1 MKSLCNTA
9 ELKPFTHTLTNL
21 KLKTFFIFLILNAC
35 MINTQTVF
43 DSYLNTYKTKE
54 QEFEKHIYK
63 DVANTT
69 WREFYVTENITNLN
83 KVVPAYLDNDK
94 ELDLIILETNSKLYW
109 YPQILALFKFVD
121 FKFYC
126 CLKFIKTIIN

>member
-1 MKSLCNTA
+1 MKSHKGAFQN
-9 ELKPFTHTLTNL
+9 KPSLLFSNL
-21 KLKTFFIFLILNAC
+21 ISKMFFLLLILNAF
-35 MINTQTVF
+35 IIKFQTIF

-54 QEFEKHIYK
+54 QEFEKHTYK

-83 KVVPAYLDNDK
+83 KAIPAYLDNDK

-109 YPQILALFKFVD
+109 
-121 FKFYC
+121 
-126 CLKFIKTIIN
+126 